1 MRISDWS
8 SDVCSSDLGEGFAA
22 SSHGNDVIDCGYGEN
37 LLASDAMAS
46 NAQGGNATTN
56 STADL
61 TASVSGESN
70 SAGYLTAGAH
80 AGSDIIVGGNDN
92 DIMSG
97 DALAAGEGSI
107 ALANNTADGDVTE
120 GQYGE
125 IGRAHV

>member
-22 SSHGNDVIDCGYGEN
+22 SSAGNDVIDGGDGEN
-37 LLASDAMAS
+37 LLAGDAMAS
-46 NAQGGNATTN
+46 NAQGGNATAN

-80 AGSDIIVGGNDN
+80 AGSDIIVRSDERRGGN
-92 DIMSG
+92 
-97 DALAAGEGSI
+97 ECGSKCRS
-107 ALANNTADGDVTE
+107 LWSPNH
-120 GQYGE
+120 QKKKK
-125 IGRAHV
+125 

>member
-8 SDVCSSDLGEGFAA
+8 SDVCSSDLLDGGEGFAA
-22 SSHGNDVIDCGYGEN
+22 SSAGNDVIDGGDGEN
-37 LLASDAMAS
+37 LLAGDAMAS
-46 NAQGGNATTN
+46 NAQGGNATAN

-107 ALANNTADGDVTE
+107 ALANNTERKSGV
-120 GQYGE
+120 
-125 IGRAHV
+125 

>member
-1 MRISDWS
+1 
-8 SDVCSSDLGEGFAA
+8 
-22 SSHGNDVIDCGYGEN
+22 
-37 LLASDAMAS
+37 MAS
-46 NAQGGNATTN
+46 NAQGGNATAN

-120 GQYGE
+120 GQYGGGWFTAGAGNDMLGDGAE
-125 IGRAHV
+125 GDRKSTRLNSSH

>member
-8 SDVCSSDLGEGFAA
+8 SDVCSSDLLDGGEGFAA
-22 SSHGNDVIDCGYGEN
+22 SSAGNDVIDGGDGEN
-37 LLASDAMAS
+37 LLAGDAMAS
-46 NAQGGNATTN
+46 NAQGGNATAN

-92 DIMSG
+92 DIMRSEERRVG
-97 DALAAGEGSI
+97 NECVS
-107 ALANNTADGDVTE
+107 TCRSRWSP
-120 GQYGE
+120 Y
-125 IGRAHV
+125 H

>member
-1 MRISDWS
+1 
-8 SDVCSSDLGEGFAA
+8 
-22 SSHGNDVIDCGYGEN
+22 
-37 LLASDAMAS
+37 MAS
-46 NAQGGNATTN
+46 NAQGGNATAN

-97 DALAAGEGSI
+97 DALAAGEGSS
-107 ALANNTADGDVTE
+107 ALANNPADGH
-120 GQYGE
+120 GNGGHYG
-125 IGRAHV
+125 GGWFTAGAATAQPGTGTS

>member
-1 MRISDWS
+1 
-8 SDVCSSDLGEGFAA
+8 
-22 SSHGNDVIDCGYGEN
+22 
-37 LLASDAMAS
+37 MAS
-46 NAQGGNATTN
+46 NAQGGNATAN

-107 ALANNTADGDVTE
+107 PLANNTAAGDVTKRQNRGGWVTPTSE
-120 GQYGE
+120 ERRGGQRGCRR
-125 IGRAHV
+125 GR